1 MFNSYLKKKAKKNT
15 RLLKNY
21 NANLKIIIMTKNVI
35 KSYMIIYVLSLQFV
49 IKEVFLYCNYY
60 NNTVLLDTISER
72 LMYWLG
78 NDDTFHN

>member
-1 MFNSYLKKKAKKNT
+1 
-15 RLLKNY
+15 
-21 NANLKIIIMTKNVI
+21 MTKNVI

-60 NNTVLLDTISER
+60 NNTVLYDTNSER

-78 NDDTFHN
+78 NDGTFHN